1 MMYPLLQK
9 YNTKIFP
16 LSKFF
21 FHQSQN
27 ILGFY
32 PCVLGSFLKPSMT
45 ISEQNWHSTIALRQQ
60 QCCWC
65 HPQAMND
72 TVYTD
77 SRRIKASLGSQV
89 EYCQIFKAPS
99 QAMIIREM
107 IGNKQKAEGNF
118 DFFFIISTGQVPGT
132 QDSLEWTC
140 LTRSIYCGWKCR
152 KFLFCSQGSARLCNA
167 IRVWTLMAPCKESP
181 WL

>member
-27 ILGFY
+27 IFGFY

-45 ISEQNWHSTIALRQQ
+45 ISEQNWHSTIAPRQQ

-118 DFFFIISTGQVPGT
+118 WFFSLFLLAKCQVPKIVLSEHALQGAFTVAGNVRNFFFAHKAV
-132 QDSLEWTC
+132 
-140 LTRSIYCGWKCR
+140 
-152 KFLFCSQGSARLCNA
+152 QGF
-167 IRVWTLMAPCKESP
+167 VMP
-181 WL
+181 